1 MAKDVSFTYSINI
14 HWTLDIQRWKD
25 LVLSFHFVPY
35 WREYVQSQGKSQEEP
50 REVVRSSFFFFF
62 FQSNILYHF
71 STVVRR
77 KQETD
82 FLLIMIICPLMN
94 SYFSYPQLFPSS
106 FQKQNCTPIT
116 QWVLYNLLWK
126 FLGLHIPLEIIPK
139 KGRLLLPNV
148 SPGHQLLGLLLVS
161 SSGTLLS

>member
-1 MAKDVSFTYSINI
+1 MKGFGSFISLCPI
-14 HWTLDIQRWKD
+14 LERVCSK
-25 LVLSFHFVPY
+25 S
-35 WREYVQSQGKSQEEP
+35 GKISGRAERGGEK
-50 REVVRSSFFFFF
+50 FILFFFF